1 MREIQVL
8 VTLQVD
14 ECDPDAKIDRSTMQD
29 AAVEAIANAVR
40 FGYETGFSH
49 ARAGNLSIGF
59 VDAVLYEEHDADDDA
74 DGPPASPKLSES
86 GYELDDGGVIE
97 FPDDSGTI
105 RRRDQFG
112 NVEEVREPTDDNYR
126 EWKALFD

>member
-1 MREIQVL
+1 MQPGVTTDPEIIQ
-8 VTLQVD
+8 
-14 ECDPDAKIDRSTMQD
+14 E
-29 AAVEAIANAVR
+29 AAVEAVENAVR
-40 FGYETGFSH
+40 FAEDNGFSH
-49 ARAGNLSIGF
+49 AKADDLSIHF
-59 VDAVLYEEHDADDDA
+59 VDAVLYEEDDADDDA